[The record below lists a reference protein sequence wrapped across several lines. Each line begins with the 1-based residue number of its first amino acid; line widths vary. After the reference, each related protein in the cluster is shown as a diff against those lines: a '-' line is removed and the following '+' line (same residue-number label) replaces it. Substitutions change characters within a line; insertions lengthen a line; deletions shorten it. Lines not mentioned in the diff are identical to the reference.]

1 MLFEGR
7 SVRRFRSRVGGMR
20 LLRLNRGILG
30 AILMF
35 LDLYRLAVGRMVGL
49 RCIVVGGCIRRSRR
63 GVRATQI

>member
-1 MLFEGR
+1 
-7 SVRRFRSRVGGMR
+7 MR